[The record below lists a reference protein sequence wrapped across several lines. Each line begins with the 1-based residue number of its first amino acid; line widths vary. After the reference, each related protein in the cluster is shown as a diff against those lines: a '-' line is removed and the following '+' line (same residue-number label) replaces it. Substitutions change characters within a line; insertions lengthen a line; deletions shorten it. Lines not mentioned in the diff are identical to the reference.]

1 LLGDLN
7 PERVCR
13 FRQRSQLFCS
23 CLSGATVQTDPIPRR
38 TTLWCETKISAGDPA
53 TRARAVGA
61 CSPPR
66 TNSCMKRRAAAGPFQ
81 QLGKQLLY
89 VLRSAMKYSTRRQ
102 NKALGL
108 IMYSEQ
114 QAIYYALRP
123 PTVACRRWKDSSPHL
138 SRPAQKSDKNK
149 ASERPPYRCKQTRSR
164 SPSTEFG

>member
-1 LLGDLN
+1 VLVGGRQSRPDSAALQS
-7 PERVCR
+7 
-13 FRQRSQLFCS
+13 FRQPSGAPLYGARRRSQ
-23 CLSGATVQTDPIPRR
+23 R
-38 TTLWCETKISAGDPA
+38 ETSSA
-53 TRARAVGA
+53 RARAEGA

-66 TNSCMKRRAAAGPFQ
+66 TNACMDACMERRAAAGPFQ